1 MNDILP
7 ELMRMAVW
15 LKVEEIK
22 ARGGPT
28 PEDMK
33 RAQKTADMLGE
44 RGDVLLC
51 GGGKKGECA
60 DLFNRTAHAYA
71 VLAFVPGGV
80 SVFGHCFEANLID
93 PVAVSSEGKPD

>member
-1 MNDILP
+1 MSDLLP
-7 ELMRMAVW
+7 EMMRMAVW
-15 LKVEEIK
+15 LKVEEMK

-28 PEDMK
+28 PEDFK
-33 RAQKTADMLGE
+33 KAQESSDMLGE

-60 DLFNRTAHAYA
+60 DLFNRTAHAYS

-80 SVFGHCFEANLID
+80 NVFGTWFEAKLT
-93 PVAVSSEGKPD
+93 ASEEVGRG